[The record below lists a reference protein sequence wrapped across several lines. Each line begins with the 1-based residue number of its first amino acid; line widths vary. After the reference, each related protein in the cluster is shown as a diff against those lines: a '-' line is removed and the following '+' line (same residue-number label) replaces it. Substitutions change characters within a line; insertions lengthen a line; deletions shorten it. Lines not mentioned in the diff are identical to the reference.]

1 MYINSLW
8 KFVYSRVSV
17 SYRVSFV
24 TFLMRC
30 SRLMSNNKDL
40 LNTYLPTYL
49 LTWLYKANTFKSEVR
64 WPVLCSV
71 YLATVTT
78 NYDSELLSP
87 TSAWISWKNAFSH
100 RITYRDTTVLCLHFS
115 CSTLYGSETWSMTQ
129 VVRIRLDTFEQR
141 WLRLSLRVSFPD
153 RCSNADRWF
162 GQVETH
168 HRKPLELGDSVS
180 LVTLREPSLR
190 RTTHVHCTHL
200 HTYHRRTGSVQLTD
214 QGQRGCRLWNNAH
227 PDR

>member
-87 TSAWISWKNAFSH
+87 TSAWISWKSAFSH
-100 RITYRDTTVLCLHFS
+100 HITYQDITTILCLNSS
-115 CSTLYGSETWSMTQ
+115 CSTLYGSETWAMTQ

-162 GQVETH
+162 GQVGTH

-180 LVTLREPSLR
+180 LVTARAEPSTDYARALHSLTYGTATDWKR
-190 RTTHVHCTHL
+190 PADRPRTT
-200 HTYHRRTGSVQLTD
+200 
-214 QGQRGCRLWNNAH
+214 RL
-227 PDR
+227 